1 MGIHIPTVPFLGVSS
16 KKRPLRNLL
25 RTGQDIQ
32 LFGILLILTGI
43 FDLIWIAA
51 YPHYSLKI
59 FGTTFRGWAGE
70 FVKYQHPAIHWILG
84 YGFFKRHMWAF

>member
-1 MGIHIPTVPFLGVSS
+1 MGIHIPTVTLLGVSS

-32 LFGILLILTGI
+32 LFGILLILIGI

-51 YPHYSLKI
+51 CPHYSLKI
-59 FGTTFRGWAGE
+59 FGTTLQGMGRRKISTPCYPLDIG
-70 FVKYQHPAIHWILG
+70 IWIL
-84 YGFFKRHMWAF
+84 